1 MKELGLFMITR
12 VSLYWCFSV
21 KVPGLYMVRTL
32 ALSVI
37 KEIASGFWTFDTETF
52 RSMSMFAYAFPP
64 PVFFLLML
72 FSVLIRSCWS
82 K

>member
-1 MKELGLFMITR
+1 MKELGLFMVTR
-12 VSLYWCFSV
+12 VSLYWSFSV

-52 RSMSMFAYAFPP
+52 
-64 PVFFLLML
+64 
-72 FSVLIRSCWS
+72 
-82 K
+82 